1 MKKEEFPDFID
12 PKEYPDFW
20 EQIQGFKNFIGD
32 VGQSVA
38 EGTNPLIDK
47 SFVQERLN
55 ICNDCGQFNEISK
68 RCYLCGCF
76 MEHKAKFKDAECPM
90 GLW

>member
-1 MKKEEFPDFID
+1 MKKEEFPEFID

-32 VGQSVA
+32 VGQTVA
-38 EGTNPLIDK
+38 KGTNPLTSK
-47 SFVQERLN
+47 SLVEERLN
-55 ICNDCGQFNEISK
+55 ICNDCGQFNEVTK

-76 MEHKAKFKDAECPM
+76 M
-90 GLW
+90 